1 MANRRQRRRHRNPL
15 GVILRWTLLL
25 LAVILILIAGI
36 SYAQG
41 TVNVTGSS
49 MYPAL
54 QPDDRA
60 LSEPVSYLV
69 REPAR
74 GDIVQFSTGA
84 GSGRDLVR
92 RIVGLPGETVQIIGG
107 KVYINGTVLD
117 ESAYVSG
124 EIQYAG
130 TASMPHTLSPVI
142 SISPISTEDSGCDMH
157 RFDGSD
163 CWNRPQRMQGEADG
177 RDNSGNSGKM
187 EEHIQNG

>member
-1 MANRRQRRRHRNPL
+1 MADRRQRRRHRNPL
-15 GVILRWTLLL
+15 GAILRWTLLL
-25 LAVILILIAGI
+25 LAVILILIVGI

-41 TVNVTGSS
+41 TVSVTGSS

-54 QPDDRA
+54 QPSDRA

-84 GSGRDLVR
+84 GNGRALVR

-107 KVYINGTVLD
+107 KVCINGAPLD

-130 TASMPHTLSPVI
+130 TASMPHTLSQDAYFVMADNR
-142 SISPISTEDSGCDMH
+142 SSSFDSRDPTVGDIH
-157 RFDGSD
+157 KSD
-163 CWNRPQRMQGEADG
+163 ING
-177 RDNSGNSGKM
+177 RLWLRYAPFRRLGLL
-187 EEHIQNG
+187 E